1 MNARQE
7 KLFKNIII
15 EHLLSAKAVGSKFL
29 VDKYSMDVSP
39 ATIRNDMAELEW
51 QGLISRPHT
60 SAGRVPTQ
68 KGYEYYVRNY
78 LQAKAVASRDKELLD
93 MLSHEI
99 RTKEPE
105 IVVKNIAK
113 KIAELS
119 NSATIVAFSKNDLFY
134 TGLANLFSQPEFSN
148 FDVVCNIS
156 DVIDHLDDV
165 IGSIF
170 DDIEDTQIKIGQN
183 NCFSDKCSSI
193 ITRSGDKLFGI
204 FGPMRMDYEKNLALV
219 NYARGLIA

>member
-78 LQAKAVASRDKELLD
+78 LQANAVASRDKELLD